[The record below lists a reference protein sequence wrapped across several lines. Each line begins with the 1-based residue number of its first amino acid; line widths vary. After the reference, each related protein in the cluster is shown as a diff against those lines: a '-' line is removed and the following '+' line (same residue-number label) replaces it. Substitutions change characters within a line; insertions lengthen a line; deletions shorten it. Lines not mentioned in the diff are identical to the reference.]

1 MGKSLWTEGPDG
13 SRRLLT
19 IMVEHKHKG
28 TTKFNWPTLAKIFNG
43 QTSLGVT
50 WKQVQNHY
58 YDLRYK
64 YKAWEELQRMTGIA
78 YNPVTKDVDVA
89 EQSLERWNTFLQKYS
104 RFGLALAKKEL
115 DNLDLL
121 DALFQGQAAHGVG
134 GTFSPA
140 MAKRAS
146 VLSKS
151 VEDLTVD
158 DPKEGSGDSGD
169 DPNDVDAVPNLSYEE
184 SISPTKHVVK
194 NVAVAA
200 SSGRKRKSDTSVGSD
215 DSKRQA
221 SFEEVMK
228 MLSKAAAPQNPPLP
242 TKAELIHDALEKM
255 GIAGLC
261 GPYYF
266 IKAYTFLL
274 SENRHTDGFLAL
286 KHETFRWLYLKNMDT
301 P

>member
-13 SRRLLT
+13 HSRRLLT
-19 IMVEHKHKG
+19 IMVEHKQKG
-28 TTKFNWPTLAKIFNG
+28 NTKFNWPTLAKIFNG

-50 WKQVQNHY
+50 WKQVRNHY
-58 YDLRYK
+58 NDLKDK
-64 YKAWEELQRMTGIA
+64 YKAWEVLQRMTGIA
-78 YNPVTKDVDVA
+78 YNPVTKD
-89 EQSLERWNTFLQKYS
+89 KYS

-121 DALFQGQAAHGVG
+121 DALFQGQTAHG
-134 GTFSPA
+134 
-140 MAKRAS
+140 
-146 VLSKS
+146 
-151 VEDLTVD
+151 DLTVD

-169 DPNDVDAVPNLSYEE
+169 DPNDVDAVSNLSYEE

-194 NVAVAA
+194 NVAVAT

-215 DSKRQA
+215 DSKRKA

-261 GPYYF
+261 GPDYF
-266 IKAYTFLL
+266 IKACTLLL

-286 KHETFRWLYLKNMDT
+286 KDETFRWLYLKNMDT
-301 P
+301 L